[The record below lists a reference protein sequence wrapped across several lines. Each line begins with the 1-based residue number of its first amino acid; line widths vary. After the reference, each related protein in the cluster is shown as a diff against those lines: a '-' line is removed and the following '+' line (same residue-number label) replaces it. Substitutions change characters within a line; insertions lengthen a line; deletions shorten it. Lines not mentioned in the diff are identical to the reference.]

1 MDSDDPATAVMIATI
16 SASVLSAGVGAVG
29 AISQGNAAANAADYN
44 AQVSR
49 NNAATAMRVAAA
61 KEEAQRRQ
69 ANQVEG
75 EQTAAI
81 AQAGIGFGG
90 SAADIARQTRINEA
104 MNALNIRY
112 EGQTQS
118 QNYMSQANLLSYQ
131 AGQDRT
137 AGYLGAGSAILGGV
151 ADYGAM
157 SGGFKKGFVIG
168 P

>member
-1 MDSDDPATAVMIATI
+1 MDSDDPITATI
-16 SASVLSAGVGAVG
+16 IAVTAGSAIMGAIG
-29 AISQGNAAANAADYN
+29 SISQGQAAGNAADYN

-49 NNAATAMRVAAA
+49 NNALTATRVAAA

-69 ANQVEG
+69 VTQVEG

-118 QNYMSQANLLSYQ
+118 QNYRSQADLLSYQ

-157 SGGFKKGFVIG
+157 TGGFKKGLM